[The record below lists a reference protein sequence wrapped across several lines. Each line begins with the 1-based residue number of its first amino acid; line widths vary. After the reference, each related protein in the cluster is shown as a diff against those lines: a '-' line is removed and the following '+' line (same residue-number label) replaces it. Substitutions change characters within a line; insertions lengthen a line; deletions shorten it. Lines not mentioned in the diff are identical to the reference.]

1 MPNDPPRKVPF
12 FSLYPGSH
20 VLLDKS
26 IEYGP
31 NKHDRGAGQRKLD
44 ARLNR
49 VLREAGSH
57 AVSLTQNPVSG
68 RFVC

>member
-1 MPNDPPRKVPF
+1 M
-12 FSLYPGSH
+12 
-20 VLLDKS
+20 
-26 IEYGP
+26 EYGP

-44 ARLNR
+44 ARLSR